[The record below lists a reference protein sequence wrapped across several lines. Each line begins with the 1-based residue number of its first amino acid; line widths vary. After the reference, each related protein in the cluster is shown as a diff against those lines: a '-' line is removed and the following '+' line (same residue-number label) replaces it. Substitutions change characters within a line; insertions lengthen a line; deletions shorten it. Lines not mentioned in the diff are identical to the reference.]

1 MSVSATADFPL
12 LAYFL
17 KASEIF
23 LFPRSLTWSG
33 VGVCADSQGPNN
45 SSTSKSLLEFFK

>member
-12 LAYFL
+12 LAYSL
-17 KASEIF
+17 KPSEIF
-23 LFPRSLTWSG
+23 LFARSLTWSG
-33 VGVCADSQGPNN
+33 VGANSQGPNN